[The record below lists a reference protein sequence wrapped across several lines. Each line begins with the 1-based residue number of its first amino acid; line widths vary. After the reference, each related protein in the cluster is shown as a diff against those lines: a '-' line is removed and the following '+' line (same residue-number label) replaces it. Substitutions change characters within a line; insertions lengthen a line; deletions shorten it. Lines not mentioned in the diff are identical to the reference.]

1 MTSEITSKTLPI
13 VFICTIS
20 IVLFSL
26 VSVIFP
32 ALIISIT
39 SPLTEVESFEFGA
52 LTIPFLIISFVLF
65 LVGILYKQNKLS
77 GTISNRIN
85 FILDFEISK
94 NVAIIIG
101 IVLLIIYIG
110 FTIPELLVDESEQ
123 IPDYWVFEQAYKIW
137 PFGQAELPHI
147 EEQNDRFV
155 KMTLLIFSLE
165 TLENVKIIPFVFSI
179 LVIIITYFL
188 TRELSQKRFAG
199 IISMIVVLQSYTFLR
214 YDTIAIYDNFWTLF
228 YLLSLYFILKKW
240 YLSGISYILSIF
252 SKAFSLVFLPMSLF
266 VIFKSKTT
274 LRKKILTCVTYS
286 AMIITTLIIWQ
297 MDQTLY
303 PKILELDTTAF
314 WIGLTKWSY
323 QMRFDFLLI
332 FTILPLV
339 VGLFYKAKQ
348 KIIGAEIT
356 MFLILGALSA
366 GPFVE
371 LFTNFYV
378 TFPYRFVPLIVF
390 FAMGVGMILGKE
402 STNGS

>member
-1 MTSEITSKTLPI
+1 M
-13 VFICTIS
+13 
-20 IVLFSL
+20 
-26 VSVIFP
+26 
-32 ALIISIT
+32 
-39 SPLTEVESFEFGA
+39 
-52 LTIPFLIISFVLF
+52 
-65 LVGILYKQNKLS
+65 
-77 GTISNRIN
+77 
-85 FILDFEISK
+85 
-94 NVAIIIG
+94 
-101 IVLLIIYIG
+101 
-110 FTIPELLVDESEQ
+110 
-123 IPDYWVFEQAYKIW
+123 
-137 PFGQAELPHI
+137 PHI

-165 TLENVKIIPFVFSI
+165 ILENVKIIPFVFSI

-199 IISMIVVLQSYTFLR
+199 IISMIIVLQSYTFLR

-252 SKAFSLVFLPMSLF
+252 SKAFSLTFLPMSLF
-266 VIFKSKTT
+266 VIFKSKIT
-274 LRKKILTCVTYS
+274 LRKKILTCVTYT
-286 AMIITTLIIWQ
+286 AMIITTIVIWQ

-314 WIGLTKWSY
+314 WIGFTKWSY

-332 FTILPLV
+332 FTILPLI

-348 KIIGAEIT
+348 KIVSAEIV
-356 MFLILGALSA
+356 MFLIFGTLFA

-378 TFPYRFVPLIVF
+378 TFPYRFVPLVVF
-390 FAMGVGMILGKE
+390 FAIGVGIIVGKK
-402 STNGS
+402 TKQ

>member
-1 MTSEITSKTLPI
+1 MTSEITSRTLPI

-39 SPLTEVESFEFGA
+39 SPLAEVESFEFGA

-65 LVGILYKQNKLS
+65 SIGILYKQNKLS
-77 GTISNRIN
+77 GTISNGIN

-94 NVAIIIG
+94 NLAIIVG
-101 IVLLIIYIG
+101 IILLIIYIG

-155 KMTLLIFSLE
+155 KMALLIFSLE
-165 TLENVKIIPFVFSI
+165 ALENVKIIPFIFSI
-179 LVIIITYFL
+179 LVIVITYFL

-199 IISMIVVLQSYTFLR
+199 IISMIIVLQSYTFLR

-252 SKAFSLVFLPMSLF
+252 SKAFSLTFLPMSLF
-266 VIFKSKTT
+266 VIFKSKIT
-274 LRKKILTCVTYS
+274 LRKKILICATYAS
-286 AMIITTLIIWQ
+286 VLITTIIIWQ

-314 WIGLTKWSY
+314 WIGFTKWSY
-323 QMRFDFLLI
+323 QMRFDLLLI
-332 FTILPLV
+332 FTILPLI

-348 KIIGAEIT
+348 KMVSAEIV
-356 MFLILGALSA
+356 MFLILGALIA

-378 TFPYRFVPLIVF
+378 TFPYRFVPLVVF
-390 FAMGVGMILGKE
+390 FAIGVGMIVGKK
-402 STNGS
+402 TNQ

>member
-1 MTSEITSKTLPI
+1 MTSEIDSKTLSA
-13 VFICTIS
+13 VFICTIL

-32 ALIISIT
+32 ALIVSTT
-39 SPLTEVESFEFGA
+39 SPFTEVEPFEFGA
-52 LTIPFLIISFVLF
+52 LTIPFLLVSIVLF
-65 LVGILYKQNKLS
+65 SVGILYKQNKLS
-77 GTISNRIN
+77 GAINNGIN

-94 NVAIIIG
+94 NIAVIIG
-101 IVLLIIYIG
+101 IILLTIYIG

-252 SKAFSLVFLPMSLF
+252 SKAFSLTFLPMSLF
-266 VIFKSKTT
+266 VIFKSKIS
-274 LRKKILTCVTYS
+274 LRKKILTCLTYVG
-286 AMIITTLIIWQ
+286 MIITTIIIWQ
-297 MDQTLY
+297 IDQTLY
-303 PKILELDTTAF
+303 PKILDLDATAF
-314 WIGLTKWSY
+314 WIGFTKWSY

-332 FTILPLV
+332 FTILPLI

-348 KIIGAEIT
+348 KIVSAEIV
-356 MFLILGALSA
+356 MFLILGTLFA

-378 TFPYRFVPLIVF
+378 TFPYRFVPLVVF
-390 FAMGVGMILGKE
+390 FAIGVGIIVGKK
-402 STNGS
+402 TN

>member
-199 IISMIVVLQSYTFLR
+199 IISMIIVLQSYTFLR

-286 AMIITTLIIWQ
+286 AMIITTQLFGKWIKHFIQ
-297 MDQTLY
+297 
-303 PKILELDTTAF
+303 KF
-314 WIGLTKWSY
+314 WSLTPQHFGSGS
-323 QMRFDFLLI
+323 L
-332 FTILPLV
+332 
-339 VGLFYKAKQ
+339 
-348 KIIGAEIT
+348 
-356 MFLILGALSA
+356 
-366 GPFVE
+366 
-371 LFTNFYV
+371 
-378 TFPYRFVPLIVF
+378 
-390 FAMGVGMILGKE
+390 
-402 STNGS
+402 NGHIK